1 MRKSL
6 ESAPKRYTMAAFR
19 RSRGITADR
28 RQQPDC
34 ANMEPERQSP
44 VMDIIF
50 LREVKVDIFVG
61 IYEWERKVP
70 QTVQLDLEV
79 GLPHSRACETD
90 NVEDTIDY
98 GRIVARIRESL
109 AERRFAL
116 VEALAEHISRLI
128 RQEFGA
134 PWVRISVAK
143 LGLIRGVKQLGVVI
157 ERGSRA

>member
-1 MRKSL
+1 
-6 ESAPKRYTMAAFR
+6 
-19 RSRGITADR
+19 
-28 RQQPDC
+28 
-34 ANMEPERQSP
+34 
-44 VMDIIF
+44 MDIIF